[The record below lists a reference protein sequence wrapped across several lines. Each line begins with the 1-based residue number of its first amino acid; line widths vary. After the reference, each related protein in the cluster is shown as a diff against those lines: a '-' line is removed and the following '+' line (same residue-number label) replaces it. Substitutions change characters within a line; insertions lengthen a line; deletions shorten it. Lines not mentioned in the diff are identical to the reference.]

1 MKVLFVC
8 RTNIGRSQVAEAF
21 YNEFSKKHTAT
32 SAGTQT
38 NEDGMPLGILRGANE
53 IVSCMKN
60 EYGLDVTNKNVKFLQ
75 MKMLES
81 ADLVIVMAERETLP
95 DYLRKFSKVI
105 YWDVEDPTGK
115 PYQEACFII
124 EQIKRKV
131 EELVGAHG

>member
-1 MKVLFVC
+1 MRVLFVC

-21 YNEFSKKHTAT
+21 YNELSKKHAAT

-38 NEDGMPLGILRGANE
+38 NDDGMPLGILRGANE

-60 EYGLDVTNKNVKFLQ
+60 EYGLDVTNKNVKFLT

-81 ADLVIVMAERETLP
+81 ADIVIVMAERETLP

-105 YWDVEDPTGK
+105 YWDVEDPTGRG
-115 PYQEACFII
+115 YQETCFII
-124 EQIKRKV
+124 EQIKMKI